1 MKRSLHPVFHPALPA
16 LAMLI
21 VGAMAL
27 LSARAEVT
35 PAHRSSPEARLES
48 IGKLIENSSAAR
60 QIEASQNTQAIAK
73 RKEAR
78 ELYAQAQEAYRKG
91 DAQGATK
98 LLDRAAKTMFEAVR
112 LTEQGVVKEKQR
124 ADYQSRLESVQALL
138 DAYQRISAEKH
149 IGTQA
154 QHTTEQIKT

>member
-16 LAMLI
+16 LAMLTL
-21 VGAMAL
+21 GAMAL
-27 LSARAEVT
+27 LSAHAEVT

-73 RKEAR
+73 RKQAR

-91 DAQGATK
+91 DAQGATR
-98 LLDRAAKTMFEAVR
+98 LLD
-112 LTEQGVVKEKQR
+112 
-124 ADYQSRLESVQALL
+124 
-138 DAYQRISAEKH
+138 
-149 IGTQA
+149 
-154 QHTTEQIKT
+154 